1 MKSNS
6 SRKALLA
13 IPRDYGRF
21 DDLWTAEAVD
31 LAASMN
37 LLVHFMDE
45 TPASL
50 SGWNKALSDFPAII
64 TSWCTPPLNRE
75 VLADNESIAL
85 IAHAAG
91 SVADLA
97 SELPRHDIVVTTAN
111 PIMASSV
118 AEWCMAM
125 TWAGLSSMPKY
136 ANFGGLR
143 PLNWNKVTADFR
155 NIRNSVIGI
164 WGYGDISTEYIRLL
178 KAFSPAK
185 TMVHNSNFSTAA
197 GNVEPAALEDIFSMA
212 DVIVLLEA
220 LNPVNEGRV
229 DDSLL
234 RRIKP
239 NAVLLNP
246 GRGRLID
253 ENALIAAL
261 SENRFTYIADVFH
274 REPLPDNDRLQQ
286 FPNVILTPH
295 CAGRNTG
302 QFVPAMLREVAR
314 FYNGEPLLY
323 AVTEKRLKAMTSN
336 RINYG

>member
-1 MKSNS
+1 MKDKHP
-6 SRKALLA
+6 RKALLA
-13 IPRDYGRF
+13 IPRDYERF

-31 LAASMN
+31 LAASLN
-37 LLVHFMDE
+37 LQVHFMDV

-50 SGWNKALSDFPAII
+50 SGWNQALSDFPAII

-75 VLADNESIAL
+75 VLADNETIAL

-97 SELPRHDIVVTTAN
+97 SELPRPDIMVTTAN
-111 PIMASSV
+111 PMMASSV

-125 TWAGLSSMPKY
+125 TWAGLSSILKY

-143 PLNWNKVTADFR
+143 PLNWNKVTADFH

-178 KAFSPAK
+178 KAFAPAK
-185 TMVHNSNFSTAA
+185 IMVHNSNFSTTS
-197 GNVEPAALEDIFSMA
+197 GNVEPAALDDIFSMA

-229 DDSLL
+229 DAGLL

-253 ENALIAAL
+253 ENALIAEL
-261 SENRFTYIADVFH
+261 GQNRFTYIADVFH
-274 REPLPDNDRLQQ
+274 REPLPDNDRLQH
-286 FPNVILTPH
+286 FSNVILTPH
-295 CAGRNTG
+295 CAGRNTE
-302 QFVPAMLREVAR
+302 QFVPAMLKEVSR
-314 FYNGEPLLY
+314 FYNGDTLLY
-323 AVTEKRLKAMTSN
+323 AVTEERLKTMTSN
-336 RINYG
+336 RLNYG

>member
-1 MKSNS
+1 M
-6 SRKALLA
+6 LLA

-21 DDLWTAEAVD
+21 DDLWTPEAVD
-31 LAASMN
+31 LAASLN
-37 LLVHFMDE
+37 LQLHFMDE
-45 TPASL
+45 TPVSL
-50 SGWNKALSDFPAII
+50 SGWNQALSGFPAII

-75 VLADNESIAL
+75 VLADNDTIAL

-97 SELPRHDIVVTTAN
+97 SELPRPDIMVTTAN
-111 PIMASSV
+111 PVMASSV

-125 TWAGLSSMPKY
+125 TWAGLSNILKY
-136 ANFGGLR
+136 ANFGGSR

-164 WGYGDISTEYIRLL
+164 WGYGNVSTEYIRLL
-178 KAFSPAK
+178 KAFAPAK
-185 TMVHNSNFSTAA
+185 IMVHSSNFSAA
-197 GNVEPAALEDIFSMA
+197 EEAVEPAALEDIFSKA

-220 LNPVNEGRV
+220 LNHMNEERV
-229 DDSLL
+229 DAALL

-253 ENALIAAL
+253 ENALIAEL
-261 SENRFTYIADVFH
+261 SQNRFTYIADVFH
-274 REPLPDNDRLQQ
+274 REPLPDNDLLQK
-286 FPNVILTPH
+286 FSNVILTPH

-302 QFVPAMLREVAR
+302 EFVPAMLKEVSR
-314 FYNGEPLLY
+314 FYNGEPLQY
-323 AVTEKRLKAMTSN
+323 AVTEERLKTMTSN
-336 RINYG
+336 RLNYG